1 MAELKEI
8 GAYDSERAQIAK
20 VKDYCNFL
28 PDVTTSEGYE
38 KSKRVSLDVGKILT
52 SVEARRKQLKSD
64 SIKTGQAI
72 DSEAKTIVEELAGLQ
87 LPHKAAYKEL
97 DNLKK
102 EAEANRKASLEQR
115 IEDMRGLPV
124 FLANETSDTICDAMD
139 GVVENL
145 CLDYDEYNNQAVKVR
160 SDTIKA
166 LEELFNLKM
175 NAEKDAAELVVLRD
189 AAAAQ
194 KLINDEARIRLEA
207 NEQAQEKIDAAE
219 KNARDAA
226 QAIKQAEID
235 KEAAAKAAAT
245 AVTEAKEL
253 SDTLIRDAAQKAA
266 QEQIEK
272 TRREAKEA
280 ADIIDAR
287 ERNKRHVGAMR
298 KAAKESI
305 MALGFND
312 GDAKKLVM
320 AIHAGEI
327 ENIVINY

>member
-52 SVEARRKQLKSD
+52 SVEARRKELKSD

-145 CLDYDEYNNQAVKVR
+145 CLDYDEYGNQSMKVR
-160 SDTIKA
+160 NDTITA
-166 LEELFNLKM
+166 LEELFNLKV
-175 NAEKDAAELVVLRD
+175 NAEKDAAELAVLRE

-194 KLINDEARIRLEA
+194 KLIDDEARIRIEA
-207 NEQAQEKIDAAE
+207 NQQAQAKIDKAE
-219 KNARDAA
+219 NAARDAA
-226 QAIKQAEID
+226 KAIKQAEID
-235 KEAAAKAAAT
+235 KEATAKATAQAAQ
-245 AVTEAKEL
+245 AAKEL
-253 SDTLIRDAAQKAA
+253 SDKLIRDAADNAA
-266 QEQIEK
+266 QEQINK
-272 TRREAKEA
+272 TQREAKEA
-280 ADIIDAR
+280 ADIIEAR
-287 ERNKRHVGAMR
+287 ESNNRHVGAIR

-305 MALGFND
+305 MGLGFNEC
-312 GDAKKLVM
+312 DAKKLVM